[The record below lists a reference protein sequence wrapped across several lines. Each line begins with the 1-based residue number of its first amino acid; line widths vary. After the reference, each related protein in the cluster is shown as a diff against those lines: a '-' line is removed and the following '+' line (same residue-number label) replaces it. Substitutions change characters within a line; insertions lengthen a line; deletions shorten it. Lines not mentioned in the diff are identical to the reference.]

1 MSIDRLILVINGQS
15 IMQVFVIIDCH
26 QLSVTSINQL
36 RMDQYLL
43 LNNIDFHRL
52 PILIDH
58 LFDKCLLNTSSLKYT
73 FCTVCYILLA
83 KTTIIIRFIRK
94 NNIPRLKT
102 CNGNNFNTSGEG

>member
-1 MSIDRLILVINGQS
+1 
-15 IMQVFVIIDCH
+15 
-26 QLSVTSINQL
+26 
-36 RMDQYLL
+36 MDQYLL

-58 LFDKCLLNTSSLKYT
+58 FCRYQFLFDKCLLNTFSLKYM

-83 KTTIIIRFIRK
+83 KTMIIIRFIRK

-102 CNGNNFNTSGEG
+102 CNGNNSPVEKDSSVTMDSGAKLDAVGGGGT

>member
-15 IMQVFVIIDCH
+15 IAQVFVIIDCH

-58 LFDKCLLNTSSLKYT
+58 FCRYQFLFDKCLLNTFSLKYM

-94 NNIPRLKT
+94 KQY
-102 CNGNNFNTSGEG
+102 S